1 MRNTARWT
9 LGMRRLERAKGL
21 ISAGESIAEAAFAS
35 GFADQAHL
43 NRHFKKALGMTP
55 GRFAALSAA

>member
-1 MRNTARWT
+1 MQ
-9 LGMRRLERAKGL
+9 LRAG
-21 ISAGESIAEAAFAS
+21 AAFAS

-43 NRHFKKALGMTP
+43 NRHFKKSLGMTP